1 MPLKVV
7 GVGAGYFS
15 HYHYDAW
22 QRIDCVDLVAICDLD
37 STRAHSTA
45 KRHEIPLVFE
55 QLSTMLDET
64 EPDIIDIITPP
75 ESHEKLLSIALESNA
90 AVICQKPLAPT
101 LADARRMIASAEGK
115 SRRFFVHENF
125 RFQPWYVEIKTL
137 LDRHAIGTP

>member
-45 KRHEIPLVFE
+45 KRHGIPLVFE
-55 QLSTMLDET
+55 QLS
-64 EPDIIDIITPP
+64 
-75 ESHEKLLSIALESNA
+75 LSLIH
-90 AVICQKPLAPT
+90 I
-101 LADARRMIASAEGK
+101 
-115 SRRFFVHENF
+115 
-125 RFQPWYVEIKTL
+125 
-137 LDRHAIGTP
+137 